1 MHFRTSLLFRDLVW
15 FRVYCIHTYSSLV
28 IIFSITQ
35 LWSNHRWI
43 IESYVRGLSEMDDN
57 EANDTVSKVKFLIK
71 LVFLKIRFYPFCSE
85 KWPISLCSK
94 GRFYTE
100 YFISLKLYLNSGHST
115 ITQARL
121 VCTGLFLIALL
132 FFLHFTISLPR
143 MCQKAVYWQPFE
155 EYLFLG

>member
-1 MHFRTSLLFRDLVW
+1 
-15 FRVYCIHTYSSLV
+15 
-28 IIFSITQ
+28 
-35 LWSNHRWI
+35 
-43 IESYVRGLSEMDDN
+43 MDDN

-121 VCTGLFLIALL
+121 VCTGLF
-132 FFLHFTISLPR
+132 
-143 MCQKAVYWQPFE
+143 
-155 EYLFLG
+155 